1 MADRTAL
8 KLLPRN
14 VAAFRRGRPAARTAG
29 MVNGN
34 PVSTRLESAVGNC
47 FPGLEC
53 DLRNLER
60 RFFPFLEVD
69 FVPVLMGNDTV
80 NGIVVAGVDQA
91 SVSAAETAGQ
101 LTAAQAQV
109 YVQIAAAPPGSWRIV
124 SLQGNFGPLGTQ
136 TVSIAAL
143 DETSAGA
150 GRRPPDAWTAVRL
163 LVEDTDVSLVLRR
176 GTTQRSLTGRRRRYL
191 NEAGALQDVFAP
203 GELSQSLCSP
213 WTHDFRDCGCFYW
226 ASNHPDIALPPRPP
240 SAVDDPRFDR
250 VTRWERRDRTTTP
263 APPDTANGP
272 RAV

>member
-1 MADRTAL
+1 MADGNAL

-14 VAAFRRGRPAARTAG
+14 VAAFRRGRLAARAAR

-69 FVPVLMGNDTV
+69 FVPVRMGNDTV
-80 NGIVVAGVDQA
+80 NGIVIASVDQA
-91 SVSAAETAGQ
+91 GVGAAETAGE

-109 YVQIAAAPPGSWRIV
+109 YRQLATAPPGSWRIL
-124 SLQGNFGPLGTQ
+124 SLQGTFGPLGTQ

-163 LVEDTDVSLVLRR
+163 LMEDTEVALVLGR
-176 GTTQRSLTGRRRRYL
+176 GTTQRTLTGRRRRYL
-191 NEAGALQDVFAP
+191 DDAGALQDVFAP

-213 WTHDFRDCGCFYW
+213 WTHDFRTIP
-226 ASNHPDIALPPRPP
+226 AS
-240 SAVDDPRFDR
+240 
-250 VTRWERRDRTTTP
+250 T
-263 APPDTANGP
+263 G
-272 RAV
+272 